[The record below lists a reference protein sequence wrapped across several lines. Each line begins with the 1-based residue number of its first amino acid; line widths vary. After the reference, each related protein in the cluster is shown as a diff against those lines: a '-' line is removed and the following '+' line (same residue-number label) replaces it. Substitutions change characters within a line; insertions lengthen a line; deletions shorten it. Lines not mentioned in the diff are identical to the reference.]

1 MTTRVLGTPVGK
13 SGNRERSVVLGLA
26 AIVAVFV
33 GIYLGLRS
41 FAVDSGA
48 GGSLLPYQLLVRD
61 LVTSDQA
68 VFAHLRQGLLQAESA
83 RASTGQW
90 PDAATVTQLQV
101 ATTSTDAS
109 ISLPPYKW
117 TRSRQNIL
125 VNYLGLPEG
134 DVSVP
139 AWLLRVRE
147 PDPLAPGDPAPNDEE
162 HHRLPDGTVLHV
174 SIWTHRFGGQVK
186 PDVFA
191 NPENSGWTQL
201 LTAPINPIPPRRT
214 GR

>member
-13 SGNRERSVVLGLA
+13 PGNRERTAVLGLA
-26 AIVAVFV
+26 VMVAIFV

-41 FAVDSGA
+41 FAVDNGA
-48 GGSLLPYQLLVRD
+48 GGSLLPYQMLVRD
-61 LVTSDQA
+61 LVASDQA
-68 VFAHLRQGLLQAESA
+68 VFEHLRQGLLQAETA

-90 PDAATVTQLQV
+90 PDAAIVTRLQV

-109 ISLPPYKW
+109 ISLPPYRW
-117 TRSRQNIL
+117 TRSQQNIV

-134 DVSVP
+134 DVSAA

-174 SIWTHRFGGQVK
+174 SIWTHRFGGQMK
-186 PDVFA
+186 PDFFA
-191 NPENSGWTQL
+191 NPENTGWTQL
-201 LTAPINPIPPRRT
+201 LMAPINPMLTRGTNR
-214 GR
+214 